1 LIIFY
6 LHHSRNK
13 LYITRLNINVLI
25 KILDTQNKN
34 KIRLFT
40 PGPVTMSTD
49 MLTIGASQL
58 PYNRT
63 KQFSKTTFEIIEGLK
78 YIFGTQGDVVIFAA
92 SGTGAME
99 AVFFNFLDQSDK
111 VLIVN
116 GGTFGQRWV
125 DLCIQHEIPYEQISL
140 EPGQPISLED
150 LEHKLSSQK
159 YSTLLI
165 NAHETSTGMI
175 YDTKAIGELT
185 HKYGIFFVV
194 DAISSIC
201 ADVFMMDEWHVDV
214 SLLSSQKAL
223 ALPPGLSFLA
233 LNMKA
238 QLRLEKKNCQSYY
251 FDIKKYLT
259 DQKRGQMP
267 FTPVIGHFMMLHVR
281 LREIRLQG
289 IEFFIS
295 HHSKLANYFRNG
307 LKGMPFRFVPN
318 SPSNALTAISCP
330 KDIDASDLVMKLA
343 DKFNCFVAPNGG
355 ELKYSVFRV
364 SHFGKQNKT
373 DIDFLINAL
382 DYILNK
388 YKHTKNNI
396 LMENY

>member
-1 LIIFY
+1 
-6 LHHSRNK
+6 
-13 LYITRLNINVLI
+13 
-25 KILDTQNKN
+25 
-34 KIRLFT
+34 
-40 PGPVTMSTD
+40 MSTG

-63 KQFSKTTFEIIEGLK
+63 EQFSEITFEIIEDLK
-78 YIFGTQGDVVIFAA
+78 YIFGTQGDVVIFSA

-99 AVFFNFLDQSDK
+99 AVFFNFLDQNDK
-111 VLIVN
+111 VMIVN

-125 DLCIQHEIPYEQISL
+125 DLCIQHEIAYDQISL
-140 EPGQPISLED
+140 DPGQPISIED
-150 LEHKLSSQK
+150 LEHKLSSQE

-175 YDTKAIGELT
+175 YDTKTIGELT

-194 DAISSIC
+194 DAISTIC

-233 LNMKA
+233 LNKKA
-238 QLRLEKKNCQSYY
+238 KLRLEKKICQSYY
-251 FDIKKYLT
+251 FDIKEFLAN
-259 DQKRGQMP
+259 QKRGQMP
-267 FTPVIGHFMMLHVR
+267 FTPVIGHFMMLHLR
-281 LREIRLQG
+281 LREIKLQG

-295 HHSKLANYFRNG
+295 HHSKLAKYFRNG
-307 LKGMPFRFVPN
+307 LRNLPLSFVPT

-330 KDIDASDLVMKLA
+330 KDINAFYLVMKLA
-343 DKFNCFVAPNGG
+343 DNFNCFVAPNGG
-355 ELKYSVFRV
+355 TLKNSVFRV
-364 SHFGKQNKT
+364 SHLGEQNET

-388 YKHTKNNI
+388 HTKNHI
-396 LMENY
+396 IMENY

>member
-1 LIIFY
+1 M
-6 LHHSRNK
+6 S
-13 LYITRLNINVLI
+13 
-25 KILDTQNKN
+25 N

-40 PGPVTMSTD
+40 PGPVAMSART
-49 MLTIGASQL
+49 LAIGASQL

-63 KQFSKTTFEIIEGLK
+63 EPFSHLTFEIIEGLK

-111 VLIVN
+111 VLIMN

-125 DLCIQHEIPYEQISL
+125 DLCTQHGIPFEQISL
-140 EPGQPISLED
+140 DPGHPISLED
-150 LEHKLSSQK
+150 LEHKLSRNE

-185 HKYGIFFVV
+185 RKYGVFFVV
-194 DAISSIC
+194 DAISTIC
-201 ADVFMMDEWHVDV
+201 ADIFMMDEWHVDV
-214 SLLSSQKAL
+214 SVLSSQKAL

-233 LNMKA
+233 LNEKA
-238 QLRLEKKNCQSYY
+238 KLRLETRTCKSYY
-251 FDIKKYLT
+251 FDIKAYLAN
-259 DQKRGQMP
+259 QERGQMP
-267 FTPVIGHFMMLHVR
+267 FTPVIGLFLMLHER

-289 IEFFIS
+289 IDFLVS
-295 HHSKLANYFRNG
+295 HHSGLAEYFRKG
-307 LKGMPFRFVPN
+307 LKDLPFSFVPD

-330 KDIDASDLVMKLA
+330 ENIDAFDLVKRLA
-343 DKFNCFVAPNGG
+343 AGFNCFVAPNEGD
-355 ELKYSVFRV
+355 LKHRVFRV
-364 SHFGKQNKT
+364 SHFGEQNER

-382 DYILNK
+382 EATLN
-388 YKHTKNNI
+388 NS
-396 LMENY
+396 